1 MRNMKDSEKVGIINK
16 DHRKFAKSAFYS
28 LFNSYGIFIFQIII
42 TFFMARLI
50 SQESW
55 GFLILAM
62 SYINIVSL
70 ILSFFPPALNFSLNY
85 YIPRYVTLNQNN
97 KLKSMI
103 KAGLYLKTIFA
114 LIFFFISVIIFY
126 ILKPFFATYL
136 LGYTNLLFLLSP
148 LIFIIGLSTLLD
160 SIYQGFFK
168 YKLIFLLTLLKFSFY
183 ISALTI
189 CLISGIT
196 NLELIALINLF
207 SYLIP
212 FLFSCLIFIKIY
224 LKIKHTDEPKD
235 SFKKVLSKIT
245 KYGTPLSINVFLNE
259 SWKQFQT
266 PIIGGFE
273 TLSTI
278 TGFTISKYYSQISL
292 TAAASFSNPL
302 ITSFSSLDVKNE
314 HNQIVQIYNM
324 TFKYSLFLMLLIS
337 GGLFILADFFLMFVY
352 GESYL
357 IYSTIVKLY
366 LISIIF
372 TVLGNIFVPLLNAKN
387 KIKILPILTST
398 NFLIMT
404 PLLFIGLVFYGIV
417 GAIIGIIISKF
428 MVFLVQLLA
437 SIKIGKVKIKIK
449 KIFFQYLI
457 FFISLFLAVFFEEIL
472 FREIRI
478 NVLQNLNLLFFK
490 NLEVLGLI
498 SFLIM
503 YFLLNLLFKIFS
515 PKEIELLEALVSA
528 DKFPHRVIKR
538 LLNFLKK
545 ILKKR

>member
-1 MRNMKDSEKVGIINK
+1 MRNMKDSEKVGIISK

-114 LIFFFISVIIFY
+114 LIIFFISVIIFY
-126 ILKPFFATYL
+126 ILKPFFAIYL

-212 FLFSCLIFIKIY
+212 FLFSCLIFVKIY

-259 SWKQFQT
+259 TWKQLQT
-266 PIIGGFE
+266 PIIGGYE
-273 TLSTI
+273 PLSTI

-387 KIKILPILTST
+387 KIKILPILTSI
-398 NFLIMT
+398 NLLIMI
-404 PLLFIGLVFYGIV
+404 PSFFIGLVFYGIV

-437 SIKIGKVKIKIK
+437 SVKIGKVKIKIK

-515 PKEIELLEALVSA
+515 SKEIELLEALISA

-545 ILKKR
+545 IL

>member
-259 SWKQFQT
+259 TWKQIQT
-266 PIIGGFE
+266 PIIGGYE
-273 TLSTI
+273 PLSTI
-278 TGFTISKYYSQISL
+278 TGFTISKYYSHISL
-292 TAAASFSNPL
+292 TAASSFSNPL
-302 ITSFSSLDVKNE
+302 ITSFSSLDVKKK

-337 GGLFILADFFLMFVY
+337 GGLFILADFFLIVY

-387 KIKILPILTST
+387 KIKILPILTSI
-398 NFLIMT
+398 NLLIMI
-404 PLLFIGLVFYGIV
+404 PLFFIGLVFYGIV

-437 SIKIGKVKIKIK
+437 SIKIGNVKIKIK

-490 NLEVLGLI
+490 NLQVLGLI

-515 PKEIELLEALVSA
+515 SREIELLEALVSA

-538 LLNFLKK
+538 LLIFLKK
-545 ILKKR
+545 IL

>member
-1 MRNMKDSEKVGIINK
+1 MRNMKDSEKVGIISK
-16 DHRKFAKSAFYS
+16 DHRKFAKNAFYS

-42 TFFMARLI
+42 SFFMARLI
-50 SQESW
+50 SQELW
-55 GFLILAM
+55 GFLLLAM

-70 ILSFFPPALNFSLNY
+70 ILSFFPPALTFSLNY

-103 KAGLYLKTIFA
+103 KAGFYLKTIFA
-114 LIFFFISVIIFY
+114 LIIFFISFIIFY

-168 YKLIFLLTLLKFSFY
+168 YKLILLLTILKFSFY
-183 ISALTI
+183 ISALII
-189 CLISGIT
+189 CLIFGIT
-196 NLELIALINLF
+196 NLELIALINLL

-212 FLFSCLIFIKIY
+212 FLVSCLIFIKIY
-224 LKIKHTDEPKD
+224 LNIKPTEEPKD
-235 SFKKVLSKIT
+235 SFKIVLSNLT

-259 SWKQFQT
+259 TWKQFQT
-266 PIIGGFE
+266 PIIGGYE
-273 TLSTI
+273 PLSTI
-278 TGFTISKYYSQISL
+278 TGFTISKYYSSISL
-292 TAAASFSNPL
+292 TAASSFSNPL

-337 GGLFILADFFLMFVY
+337 GALYILTDFFLMLVY

-357 IYSTIVKLY
+357 IHSTIVKLY
-366 LISIIF
+366 LITIIF
-372 TVLGNIFVPLLNAKN
+372 TVLGNIFIPLLNAKN
-387 KIKILPILTST
+387 KIKILPILTII
-398 NFLIMT
+398 N
-404 PLLFIGLVFYGIV
+404 LFIIIPSFFIGIVFYGIV
-417 GAIIGIIISKF
+417 GAIIGLIISKF
-428 MVFLVQLLA
+428 IVFLIQLLL
-437 SIKIGKVKIKIK
+437 SIKIGNVKIKIN

-457 FFISLFLAVFFEEIL
+457 FFISLFLAVFLEEIL
-472 FREIRI
+472 FKEIRI

-498 SFLIM
+498 SFLII
-503 YFLLNLLFKIFS
+503 YFLLNILLKIFS
-515 PKEIELLEALVSA
+515 PKEIEILEALLST
-528 DKFPHRVIKR
+528 DKFQYRVFKR
-538 LLNFLKK
+538 FFKFLKK
-545 ILKKR
+545 IL

>member
-1 MRNMKDSEKVGIINK
+1 MKDSEKVGIISK
-16 DHRKFAKSAFYS
+16 DHRKFAKNAFYS

-42 TFFMARLI
+42 SFFMARLI
-50 SQESW
+50 SQELW
-55 GFLILAM
+55 GFLLLAM

-70 ILSFFPPALNFSLNY
+70 ILSFFPPALTFSLNY

-103 KAGLYLKTIFA
+103 KAGFYLKTIFA
-114 LIFFFISVIIFY
+114 LIIFFISFIIFY

-168 YKLIFLLTLLKFSFY
+168 YKLILLLTILKFSFY
-183 ISALTI
+183 ISALII
-189 CLISGIT
+189 CLIFGIT
-196 NLELIALINLF
+196 NLELIALINLL

-212 FLFSCLIFIKIY
+212 FLVSCLIFIKIY
-224 LKIKHTDEPKD
+224 LNIKPTEEPKD
-235 SFKKVLSKIT
+235 SFKIVLSNLT

-259 SWKQFQT
+259 TWKQFQT
-266 PIIGGFE
+266 PIIGGYE
-273 TLSTI
+273 PLSTI
-278 TGFTISKYYSQISL
+278 TGFTISKYYSSISL
-292 TAAASFSNPL
+292 TAASSFSNPL

-337 GGLFILADFFLMFVY
+337 GALYILTDFFLMLVY

-357 IYSTIVKLY
+357 IHSTIVKLY
-366 LISIIF
+366 LITIIF
-372 TVLGNIFVPLLNAKN
+372 TVLGNIFIPLLNAKN
-387 KIKILPILTST
+387 KIKILPILTII
-398 NFLIMT
+398 N
-404 PLLFIGLVFYGIV
+404 LFIIIPSFFIGIVFYGIV
-417 GAIIGIIISKF
+417 GAIIGLIISKF
-428 MVFLVQLLA
+428 IVFLIQLLL
-437 SIKIGKVKIKIK
+437 SIKIGNVKIKIN

-457 FFISLFLAVFFEEIL
+457 FFISLFLAVFLEEIL
-472 FREIRI
+472 FKEIRI

-498 SFLIM
+498 SFLII
-503 YFLLNLLFKIFS
+503 YFLLNILLKIFS
-515 PKEIELLEALVSA
+515 PKEIEILEALLST
-528 DKFPHRVIKR
+528 DKFQYRVFKR
-538 LLNFLKK
+538 FFKFLKK
-545 ILKKR
+545 IL

>member
-1 MRNMKDSEKVGIINK
+1 
-16 DHRKFAKSAFYS
+16 
-28 LFNSYGIFIFQIII
+28 
-42 TFFMARLI
+42 MARLI
-50 SQESW
+50 SKESW

-85 YIPRYVTLNQNN
+85 YIPRYVTLNQSN
-97 KLKSMI
+97 KLKSII
-103 KAGLYLKTIFA
+103 KAGFYLKTIFA
-114 LIFFFISVIIFY
+114 LIIFFISVIMFY
-126 ILKPFFATYL
+126 ILKPFFAIYL

-168 YKLIFLLTLLKFSFY
+168 YKLILLLTILKFSFY
-183 ISALTI
+183 ISALII

-212 FLFSCLIFIKIY
+212 FLFSSLIFIKIY
-224 LKIKHTDEPKD
+224 LNIKPTEEPKD

-259 SWKQFQT
+259 TWKQLQT
-266 PIIGGFE
+266 PIIGVYE
-273 TLSTI
+273 PLSTI

-292 TAAASFSNPL
+292 TAASSFSNPL

-337 GGLFILADFFLMFVY
+337 GGLYILADFFLVFVY

-387 KIKILPILTST
+387 KIKILPILTSI
-398 NFLIMT
+398 NLLIMI
-404 PLLFIGLVFYGIV
+404 PLFFIGLVFYGIV

-437 SIKIGKVKIKIK
+437 SIKIGNVKIKIN

-498 SFLIM
+498 SFLTM

>member
-1 MRNMKDSEKVGIINK
+1 MNDSEKANIISK
-16 DHRKFAKSAFYS
+16 DHRKFAKSAVYS

-42 TFFMARLI
+42 SFFLARLI
-50 SQESW
+50 SQEIW
-55 GFLILAM
+55 GFLLLAM
-62 SYINIVSL
+62 SYISIVSL
-70 ILSFFPPALNFSLNY
+70 ILSFFPPALTFSLNY
-85 YIPRYVTLNQNN
+85 YIPRYVALNQNN
-97 KLKSMI
+97 NLKRMI
-103 KAGLYLKTIFA
+103 KTGLYLKTIFG
-114 LIFFFISVIIFY
+114 LIIFLISVIIFF
-126 ILKPFFATYL
+126 ILNSFFATYL
-136 LGYTNLLFLLSP
+136 LGYTHLLFLLSP
-148 LIFIIGLSTLLD
+148 LIFIIGLNSLLD

-183 ISALTI
+183 ITALII

-196 NLELIALINLF
+196 NLELIAIINLL

-212 FLFSCLIFIKIY
+212 FIISCLIFIKIY
-224 LKIKHTDEPKD
+224 LNIKPTEEPRD
-235 SFKKVLSKIT
+235 SFKKVLSKMT
-245 KYGTPLSINVFLNE
+245 KYGTPLSISIFLNE
-259 SWKQFQT
+259 TWKQFQT
-266 PIIGGFE
+266 PIIGGYE
-273 TLSTI
+273 PLSTI

-314 HNQIVQIYNM
+314 HKQIVQIYNM
-324 TFKYSLFLMLLIS
+324 TFKFSLFFMLLSS
-337 GGLFILADFFLMFVY
+337 GGLYILTDFFLMLVY

-372 TVLGNIFVPLLNAKN
+372 TILGNIFIPLLNAKN
-387 KIKILPILTST
+387 KIKILPILTGI
-398 NFLIMT
+398 NLLIMI
-404 PLLFIGLVFYGIV
+404 PSFFIGLVFYGIV

-428 MVFLVQLLA
+428 IVFLIQLLA
-437 SIKIGKVKIKIK
+437 SIKIGKVKIKIN

-515 PKEIELLEALVSA
+515 PKEIEILEALVST

-545 ILKKR
+545 ILQKR